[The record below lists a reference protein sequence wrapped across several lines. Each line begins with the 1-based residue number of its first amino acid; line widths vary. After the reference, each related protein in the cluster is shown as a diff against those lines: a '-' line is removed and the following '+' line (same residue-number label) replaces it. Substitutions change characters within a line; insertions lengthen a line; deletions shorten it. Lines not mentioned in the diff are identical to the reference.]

1 MWWLCPI
8 NTRQELFRPSWQ
20 LLIPIIELLLVRSM
34 LHIGI
39 ILRLG
44 NSLLLAIKEL
54 IIMIVTSMIMLM
66 VSMTLSMVMLMV
78 SMTLSMVMMVVS
90 MTLSMV
96 MMMVSMTLSMVM
108 MVVGLT
114 FSIDMIIKIMVVVSV
129 TLSIVGVCRVMAHN
143 RIHCGW
149 DTCVKKLT

>member
-54 IIMIVTSMIMLM
+54 IIMIVT
-66 VSMTLSMVMLMV
+66 SMVMLMV